1 MHKVWL
7 IICREYLVR
16 VRTKAFVIFTILM
29 PLLVAAVVVLP
40 SKLMMQSGG
49 LRHIVIVAADP
60 TLANAMKSELAAMP
74 ASVEDEPSPA
84 DAKPA
89 DTPAVTKA
97 TKKTNK
103 PEFDVSIRTD
113 PTEALRL
120 QLTTLVRHGKLDGFA
135 WIDANA
141 VTTRKGT
148 YYSRSAGDFI
158 ETSQVSRALRFALS
172 ERQLTEHG
180 FSPAAAKTLLGP
192 VAIDSVHIDR
202 QGASP
207 SNGVGAIFLPYLL
220 LAAIYA
226 TVLIYGLYV
235 MRSVIEE
242 KSSRVVEVLLGSVT
256 PMQLMAGKI
265 IGVGAVGLTQ
275 IAIWALASGLVSTGG
290 AAMAHQL
297 IGDNMKDAHISPAVL
312 VLFPVF
318 FILGYATYACLY
330 AAIGAMVNSDEEAQ
344 QLQFPVTLPLVLCM
358 VFAAAIIRDPNTQL
372 AFWLSIFPLTS
383 PIIMYVRVAVSMPP
397 AWQIATSIAVSL
409 TSLYALVWLT
419 SRIYRVGILMYGKR
433 PTIAQILKWIRY
445 A

>member
-1 MHKVWL
+1 MHKVLL
-7 IICREYLVR
+7 IIRREYLVR

-49 LRHIVIVAADP
+49 LKHIVIVAADP
-60 TLANAMKSELAAMP
+60 ALASAMKSELLDSP
-74 ASVEDEPSPA
+74 ALVEDE
-84 DAKPA
+84 DAP
-89 DTPAVTKA
+89 TE
-97 TKKTNK
+97 TKKPSK
-103 PEFDVSIRTD
+103 PEFDVSVRTD

-120 QLTTLVRHGKLDGFA
+120 QLTTLVREGKLDGFA
-135 WIDANA
+135 WIDADA
-141 VTTRKGT
+141 VSTRKGT
-148 YYSRSAGDFI
+148 YYSRNAGDFVEAALI
-158 ETSQVSRALRFALS
+158 SRALRFALS
-172 ERQLTEHG
+172 ERQLADHG
-180 FSPAAAKTLLGP
+180 FSTDAAKTLLGP
-192 VAIDSVHIDR
+192 VSMDSVHIDR
-202 QGASP
+202 QGANP
-207 SNGVGAIFLPYLL
+207 SNGIGAIFLPYLL

-275 IAIWALASGLVSTGG
+275 IAIWALASGLLSAG
-290 AAMAHQL
+290 AASMAHPWV
-297 IGDNMKDAHISPAVL
+297 GNNMKDAHISTAVL

-344 QLQFPVTLPLVLCM
+344 QLQFPVTLPLVMCM
-358 VFAAAIIRDPNTQL
+358 IFAAAIIRDPNTQL

-397 AWQIATSIAVSL
+397 SWQIALSIAVSL
-409 TSLYALVWLT
+409 ASLYALVWLT

-433 PTIAQILKWIRY
+433 PTLAQILKWIRY